1 MHCIKNCT
9 KDRARSDFLSTTLKI
24 VAILK
29 NFMTD
34 FELRKH
40 KTAFKPLKKL
50 GHDFKK
56 PKDWP
61 TKEQL

>member
-1 MHCIKNCT
+1 M
-9 KDRARSDFLSTTLKI
+9 ATLK
-24 VAILK
+24 
-29 NFMTD
+29 NSMTD

-56 PKDWP
+56 PKDRP